1 MSEQQ
6 EPGTTKACSLGLVK
20 IPDNTFEHDMA
31 VSSKY
36 QTFSSEV
43 LRLSLLGIA
52 AIGFLLTNTL
62 FKETSSSNQTNQSS
76 VVLPAEFRYLVSLSL
91 ICLGV
96 SVGFALLHNFFSAD
110 TLAWHLSIIRREL
123 RKAEG
128 DDAAADKERERRRKY
143 LTREFRFKVAS
154 GVFLWLGAVVLAVSF
169 ITLI

>member
-1 MSEQQ
+1 
-6 EPGTTKACSLGLVK
+6 
-20 IPDNTFEHDMA
+20 MA

-62 FKETSSSNQTNQSS
+62 FKGASSSNQTSQSN
-76 VVLPAEFRYLVSLSL
+76 VVLPAEFRYLVSLAL

-96 SVGFALLHNFFSAD
+96 SVGSALLHNFFSAD
-110 TLAWHLSIIRREL
+110 TLAWHLSAIRREV
-123 RKAEG
+123 RKAVG
-128 DDAAADKERERRRKY
+128 DEVAADEERKRRKKY
-143 LTREFRFKVAS
+143 LKREWKFKIAS
-154 GVFLWLGAVVLAVSF
+154 GIFLWLGAVFLAISF